1 MRAVLRESLEVKD
14 RKYQE
19 FEENAMKMAE

>member
-1 MRAVLRESLEVKD
+1 MRAVLMESLDVKD

-19 FEENAMKMAE
+19 FEENAIKMAE

>member
-1 MRAVLRESLEVKD
+1 MRAMLREGLDVKD

-19 FEENAMKMAE
+19 FEENAIKMAE

>member
-1 MRAVLRESLEVKD
+1 MRAVLMESLDVKD

-19 FEENAMKMAE
+19 FEENALKMVE